1 MVLTTVSISVVCW
14 NSNEIIP
21 RLSNSST
28 FFFHLLIFSIFK
40 TCVSR
45 CSRLFIFR
53 SEQRIFRNNFWLIC
67 FYFYSMQQRC
77 RISYQKKKEV
87 FFRNSSANT
96 TANPSGLTRIR
107 IYEHFF
113 FFHFYTIDD
122 RSYYN
127 GNITTS
133 HKYISTAKL

>member
-67 FYFYSMQQRC
+67 FYFYSMQRAVGFLT
-77 RISYQKKKEV
+77 KKKRK
-87 FFRNSSANT
+87 FFFEIHR
-96 TANPSGLTRIR
+96 LTRRR
-107 IYEHFF
+107 IHRDWREYVFTNTFF
-113 FFHFYTIDD
+113 FSFLYDFDD